1 MKWKKVCLL
10 AEAALCCALA
20 AMLAAAAIGIYRE
33 GVAQRQAGEAL
44 AWIYTKERIA
54 ARLTPVAPVFFVTVA
69 MTAVCLILGVRDE
82 KADLPANVFYQK
94 PKAAGERRTGLVRAL
109 LLIAAA
115 AMIAAGALNGSMRDV
130 LVKAVNLCTECVG
143 LG

>member
-1 MKWKKVCLL
+1 MKWKKACLI
-10 AEAALCCALA
+10 AEAALCCILA

-33 GVAQRQAGEAL
+33 GVARRQAGDAL
-44 AWIYTKERIA
+44 AWIYTREIVAARIA
-54 ARLTPVAPVFFVTVA
+54 PIAPVFFITLVMTV
-69 MTAVCLILGVRDE
+69 VCLILGVRDE
-82 KADLPANVFYQK
+82 KAHLPANVSCQK
-94 PKAAGERRTGLVRAL
+94 PKAAGERRTVWIRAL

-115 AMIAAGALNGSMRDV
+115 ALIAAGALNGSLRDV